1 MFVRQ
6 TVDENSELHPTDFW
20 EAYGLNMEGK
30 HELTVVIALP
40 VNAVTDGAG
49 PVERINS
56 AIKFVK
62 SKRRVRPQDQR
73 AMKLSRY
80 FVNARALSLK
90 RAAKMK
96 ATHTFP
102 RVDLSTVVEGSAD
115 ESSSPASESDDEESS
130 ASDDVPMRGDDKVEA
145 EEEPEE
151 LSRGESESDDY

>member
-1 MFVRQ
+1 
-6 TVDENSELHPTDFW
+6 
-20 EAYGLNMEGK
+20 MEGK

-62 SKRRVRPQDQR
+62 SKRRVRLQDQR

-130 ASDDVPMRGDDKVEA
+130 ASDDVPMRGDEIEA

-151 LSRGESESDDY
+151 LLRGESESDDYGMPCGLFGSGVCVGQPAEPPPCIIAS